1 MAITTHHYGAGLGE
15 WVENRIYPSV
25 NGGVAVFQRYVTD
38 RKRAEE
44 ELRRSEAT
52 LADAQRLSHTGSWS
66 WNVASDQLLWSAE
79 HFRIIGVD
87 PKTVRPSYPSAL
99 QWIHPDD
106 RRRAQAAFDRLVR
119 GKRDLEVESLRIHP
133 P

>member
-15 WVENRIYPSV
+15 WVENRIYPSA

-66 WNVASDQLLWSAE
+66 WNVASDQLLWSPE

-87 PKTVRPSYPSAL
+87 PKTVRPPYPSAP
-99 QWIHPDD
+99 QWIHPSDPP
-106 RRRAQAAFDRLVR
+106 RAREAFDRP
-119 GKRDLEVESLRIHP
+119 LRPHGD
-133 P
+133 